1 MINITFQNFKF
12 YIKSTIDINDPINSP
27 SFPQFYVAIFFR
39 SKQYGIEFVNL
50 TNKQLLNESSMTKH
64 QTNSLEIDAEQFLYL
79 RNEENKIEMKIIV
92 SKTFYS

>member
-1 MINITFQNFKF
+1 MINISFQYFKF
-12 YIKSTIDINDPINSP
+12 YIKSTISINDPINSP

-50 TNKQLLNESSMTKH
+50 TNKQILDESSMTKP
-64 QTNSLEIDAEQFLYL
+64 QTNIIEIDAEQFLYL
-79 RNEENKIEMKIIV
+79 RNEENKIDMKVVV

>member
-1 MINITFQNFKF
+1 MFK
-12 YIKSTIDINDPINSP
+12 T
-27 SFPQFYVAIFFR
+27 
-39 SKQYGIEFVNL
+39 KQYGIEFVNL